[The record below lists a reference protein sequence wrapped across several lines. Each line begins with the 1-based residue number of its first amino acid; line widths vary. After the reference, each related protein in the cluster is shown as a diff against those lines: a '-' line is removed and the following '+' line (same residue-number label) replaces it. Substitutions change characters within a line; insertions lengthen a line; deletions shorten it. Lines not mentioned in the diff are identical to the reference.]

1 MIAGPA
7 APTIAELRSLAQ
19 DIRIQSLEMISRAGG
34 AHIGS
39 VFSSAEVL
47 AALYGRVLRVRP
59 REPEWPHR
67 DRFVMSKGHA
77 CAGLY
82 AVLAMRGFF
91 PRERLNGYYVD
102 GGTLAGH
109 VVHRGVPGVE
119 FSTGAL
125 GHGLAVS
132 VGLATA
138 ARRLEEPWRVFALLS
153 DGECDEGSTWEA
165 ALLAPAWKLDNLTV
179 IVDYNKIQS
188 LGRVDEVLP
197 LEPFSEKWRSF
208 GWDTREVDGHDLTA
222 LLGVLDPEAWP
233 AEGRPRCVIAHTIK
247 GKGVSFM
254 EDSLLWHYRTP
265 RGEEYRQAVAEL
277 KATV

>member
-1 MIAGPA
+1 MVAGPTELTT
-7 APTIAELRSLAQ
+7 PELRRLAQ
-19 DIRIQSLEMISRAGG
+19 DIRLSSLEMISRAGG

-39 VFSSAEVL
+39 VFSSAEIL
-47 AALYGRVLRVRP
+47 AALYGTVLRVRP
-59 REPEWPHR
+59 REPEWAQR
-67 DRFVMSKGHA
+67 DRFIMSKGHA

-82 AVLAMRGFF
+82 AVLALRGFF
-91 PRERLNGYYVD
+91 PRERLSGYYVD

-132 VGLATA
+132 VGLATGA
-138 ARRLEEPWRVFALLS
+138 KRLDEPWRVFALLS

-197 LEPFSEKWRSF
+197 LEPFAEKWRSF
-208 GWDTREVDGHDLTA
+208 GWDTREVGGHDIEA
-222 LLGVLDPEAWP
+222 LRHALDLEAWP
-233 AEGRPRCVIAHTIK
+233 AQGRPRCLIAHTVK

-265 RGEEYRQAVAEL
+265 RGEELRQAMAEL
-277 KATV
+277 KATA